1 MKKIYIINI
10 LVILVGIFLLFS
22 ASKDMSTYGT
32 FDAASANGKR
42 MKVAGELV
50 KDKEMKYDPEVDANA
65 FSFYMMDADG
75 HDAKV
80 LLNKPKPQDFER
92 SEQVVVTGSM
102 KEGIFVADELL
113 MKCPS
118 KYKDEEINLRN
129 QG

>member
-32 FDAASANGKR
+32 FGVAESGKR
-42 MKVAGELV
+42 MKIAGELS
-50 KDKEMKYDPEVDANA
+50 KDKEMIYNPEVDANA
-65 FSFYMMDADG
+65 FSFFMVDADG
-75 HDAKV
+75 KQAKV
-80 LLNKPKPQDFER
+80 HLNKPKPQDFER

-102 KEGIFVADELL
+102 KDGIFEADELL

-129 QG
+129 QS

>member
-10 LVILVGIFLLFS
+10 LVVIIGIGLLVS

-32 FDAASANGKR
+32 FDTASQSGNR
-42 MKVAGELV
+42 MKIAGELM
-50 KDKEMKYDPEVDANA
+50 KEKEMVYNPEIDANL
-65 FSFYMMDADG
+65 FSFYMTDG
-75 HDAKV
+75 NGNNSKV
-80 LLNKPKPQDFER
+80 ELNKPKPQDFER

-102 KEGIFVADELL
+102 KSGVFVADELL

>member
-10 LVILVGIFLLFS
+10 LVVIIGIGLLIS
-22 ASKDMSTYGT
+22 ASKGMSTYGT
-32 FDAASANGKR
+32 FDTASQSGKR
-42 MKVAGELV
+42 MKIAGELM
-50 KDKEMKYDPEVDANA
+50 KEKEMVYDPEVDANL
-65 FSFYMMDADG
+65 FSFYMTDG
-75 HDAKV
+75 NGNNSKV
-80 LLNKPKPQDFER
+80 ELNKPKPQDFER

-102 KEGIFVADELL
+102 KSGVFVADELL

>member
-32 FDAASANGKR
+32 FDVANQSGKR
-42 MKVAGELV
+42 MKIAGELV
-50 KDKEMKYDPEVDANA
+50 KDKEMHYNPEVDANS
-65 FSFYMMDADG
+65 FSFFMEDADG
-75 HDAKV
+75 NDAKV
-80 LLNKPKPQDFER
+80 ILNKAKPQDFER

-102 KEGIFVADELL
+102 EDGIFVADELL

>member
-10 LVILVGIFLLFS
+10 LVVIIGIGLLVS

-32 FDAASANGKR
+32 FDTASQSGKR
-42 MKVAGELV
+42 MKIAGELM
-50 KDKEMKYDPEVDANA
+50 KEKEMVYNPEIDANL
-65 FSFYMMDADG
+65 FSFYMTDG
-75 HDAKV
+75 NGNNSKV
-80 LLNKPKPQDFER
+80 ELNKPKPQDFER

-102 KEGIFVADELL
+102 KSGVFVADELL